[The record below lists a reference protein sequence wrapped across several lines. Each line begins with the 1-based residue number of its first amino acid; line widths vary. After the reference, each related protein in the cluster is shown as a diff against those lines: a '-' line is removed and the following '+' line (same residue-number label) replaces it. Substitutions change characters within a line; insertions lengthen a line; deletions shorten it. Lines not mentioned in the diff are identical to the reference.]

1 MRGFDAT
8 PTWSFHYLADPRLSS
23 AVERFLDAER
33 AEARHAIDW
42 YTGHTARRRGA
53 SGVRG

>member
-23 AVERFLDAER
+23 AVKRFLDAER
-33 AEARHAIDW
+33 VEARHAIDW
-42 YTGHTARRRGA
+42 YIGRTARRREI
-53 SGVRG
+53 R